1 MLKLES
7 RSVEHNPAR
16 TAGTES
22 QPGSSM
28 RDTRTTAA
36 PKFLKR
42 IRTILIDNSFVNQC
56 TLHCTK
62 CVNEQMPF
70 TRAYF
75 LFFFGELGAA
85 RRTNKLHLN
94 HFNNSPPKKI
104 QSKRFEI
111 LGTFQNFYAFN
122 NILIAV

>member
-42 IRTILIDNSFVNQC
+42 IRTILIDNFFVNQC

-75 LFFFGELGAA
+75 LFFLVNWVQQEEQ
-85 RRTNKLHLN
+85 TN
-94 HFNNSPPKKI
+94 
-104 QSKRFEI
+104 
-111 LGTFQNFYAFN
+111 Y
-122 NILIAV
+122 ILIILTIVLRRRFRVNDSKFWELFKIFTLLTIS